1 MFSRL
6 AALPNSLKVVV
17 WLNIVITILTLV
29 SSVASL
35 VIGQMAFASV
45 YGFST
50 IITALTAIGILQA
63 SRFIRVFVLVV
74 GWINV
79 GMSAVQV
86 MVAISQLEFRQ
97 LLPLITLTVNAVVL
111 WGLMTKE
118 SKAYFEPKLKEEPPV
133 LKTAFTEPAN

>member
-6 AALPNSLKVVV
+6 AALPNSLKDVVS
-17 WLNIVITILTLV
+17 LNIVITILTLV

>member
-35 VIGQMAFASV
+35 VMGQMAFASV